1 MKPSPLHP
9 FTHFDDQPSILRLT
23 RNFFFPSCFSFFSG
37 SNPPLQCFCLCLYH
51 LSFCLCPP
59 FVLHNHFSV
68 NNTPETIMV
77 LCIIYLHFLPVSYCS
92 DSIFVPT
99 AKWFGHC
106 ATELKQLFIYLHFPE
121 KDKIKKMMFPSKK
134 VLEPHKV

>member
-1 MKPSPLHP
+1 
-9 FTHFDDQPSILRLT
+9 
-23 RNFFFPSCFSFFSG
+23 
-37 SNPPLQCFCLCLYH
+37 
-51 LSFCLCPP
+51 
-59 FVLHNHFSV
+59 
-68 NNTPETIMV
+68 MV

-121 KDKIKKMMFPSKK
+121 KDKIK
-134 VLEPHKV
+134 